1 MRVLHI
7 VGRMDR
13 AGAETMLMNLYR
25 NIDRDRVQFDFLYLT
40 DSACDYDEELLS
52 LGARVFRITGLA
64 ARLQP
69 LRAFRL
75 FRLLRAH
82 PEITAVHCHML
93 LASGL
98 HMLAARAAGRTV
110 RVAHAHLT
118 GSGRRSSH
126 LSRAYERIS
135 RYLLHHNVTL
145 PLTCGREAGRYLFPK
160 REDTVYLPNAIDL
173 EAFTFDAPTAHG
185 GGGPDRPLQLLQVG
199 RLADVKNPFFSLEV
213 AKMALNSGREV
224 VLTYAGD
231 GPLFDRLLQT
241 VRAEGLEDQVR
252 LLGKRSDVRELM
264 LGADV
269 LLMPS
274 RLEGFP
280 VVLVEAQ
287 ALGLPV
293 VASSSISA
301 EVDLGLGLIEFLPTD
316 AATKWL
322 SAVDASAAKPPIQPD
337 QAQAALR
344 RSGFDASE
352 SARRL
357 LRLYK
362 G

>member
-75 FRLLRAH
+75 FRLLRKH

-98 HMLAARAAGRTV
+98 HMLAALAAGTRV
-110 RVAHAHLT
+110 RIAHAHLT
-118 GSGRRSSH
+118 GSGRRASH
-126 LSRAYERIS
+126 LFRAYERMS
-135 RYLLHHNVTL
+135 KSLLHRIVTL
-145 PLTCGREAGRYLFPK
+145 PLACGREAGRYLFPK

-173 EAFTFDAPTAHG
+173 EAFTFDATTAPR

-213 AKMALNSGREV
+213 AKAALISGSNV
-224 VLTYAGD
+224 SLTYVGD
-231 GPLFDRLLQT
+231 GPLFDRLLQA

-252 LLGKRSDVRELM
+252 LLGKRGDIRELM

-287 ALGLPV
+287 ALGLPI

-301 EVDLGLGLIEFLPTD
+301 EVDLGLGLIEFVLTDEPTR
-316 AATKWL
+316 WL
-322 SAVDASAAKPPIQPD
+322 SAVDAAVAKPRIQPD
-337 QAQAALR
+337 QAQTALR
-344 RSGFDASE
+344 SSGFDARK
-352 SARRL
+352 SAQRL
-357 LRLYK
+357 LRLYE